1 MALVLLTNVTQYARP
16 GALEGLLGDGH
27 HMACHDTSSSDAGRR
42 ADFDKHSGKAT
53 ALAGQIPEVER
64 PEAVEG

>member
-27 HMACHDTSSSDAGRR
+27 HVACHDTSFSDASRR

-53 ALAGQIPEVER
+53 ALAGQTPEVER
-64 PEAVEG
+64 LRQ